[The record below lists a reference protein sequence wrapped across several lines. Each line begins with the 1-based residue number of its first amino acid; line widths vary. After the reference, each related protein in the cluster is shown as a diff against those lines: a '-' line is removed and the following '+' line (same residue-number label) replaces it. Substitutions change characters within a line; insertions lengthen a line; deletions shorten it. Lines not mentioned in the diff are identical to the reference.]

1 MVSEQRVNGVK
12 KRLAY
17 FTIDEKIPLWGL
29 EGVYRNGEAVGLLRR
44 ADFGHTINKSI
55 GNAFIKRPDSQ
66 IVTDDYLRQGKYEID
81 VMGQLYEA
89 KLHHSGFPKHD

>member
-1 MVSEQRVNGVK
+1 MSGQRTNGVE

-89 KLHHSGFPKHD
+89 KLHQSGFPKHD

>member
-1 MVSEQRVNGVK
+1 MT
-12 KRLAY
+12 Y

-55 GNAFIKRPDSQ
+55 GNAFIERLDGQ
-66 IVTDDYLRQGKYEID
+66 NITDDYLQQGKYEID
-81 VMGQLYEA
+81 VMGQFYEA
-89 KLHHSGFPKHD
+89 KLHHFGFPKYN

>member
-1 MVSEQRVNGVK
+1 MSGQRTNGVE